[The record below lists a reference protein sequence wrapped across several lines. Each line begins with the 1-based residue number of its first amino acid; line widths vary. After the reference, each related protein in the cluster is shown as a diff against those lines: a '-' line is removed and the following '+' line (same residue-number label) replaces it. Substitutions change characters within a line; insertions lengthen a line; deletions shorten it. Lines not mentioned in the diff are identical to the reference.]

1 MKQLSIFICI
11 LFFAS
16 SCKKELTFVQK
27 AKEEVFTSKT
37 PETSIPIYEIDA
49 TLSASE
55 EPTMLPILNLPTET
69 IEPFQ
74 EEDQNWERRKKRKK
88 IQSKKET
95 FFEKVFPN
103 KTTESKQKSK
113 KKPTFRRYNSFIP
126 AGFVILGIAILLA
139 LLSLQSLSLL
149 FGLAALLILFIG
161 FKRFFRRK
169 NRRKLFQ

>member
-1 MKQLSIFICI
+1 MKQLSILICI

-16 SCKKELTFVQK
+16 SCKKELTFIQK
-27 AKEEVFTSKT
+27 AKEDVFVRKSAEET
-37 PETSIPIYEIDA
+37 PILIYDIDA

-74 EEDQNWERRKKRKK
+74 EKDQNWERRKKRKK
-88 IQSKKET
+88 VQSKKET

-103 KTTESKQKSK
+103 RTESKQKPK

-126 AGFVILGIAILLA
+126 AGFAILGIAILLA